1 MKYKITL
8 VEDDTLI
15 LELIKDFLNAS
26 SNLEVAYT
34 FENGTQF
41 KEALGTISKDTDL
54 IIMDF
59 QLGDTTAEKL
69 MEILKLEHI
78 TIPVIVLTSHY
89 NESLIG
95 YMIKLGVAG
104 YLPKYIKLNEFV
116 LILHEI
122 LTKGHYIT
130 KEQFPYLKNAIQD
143 NSSELALKKHDIS
156 NRELDILYLLA
167 KQCTAKEIGEKLFLA
182 PKTVENYKN
191 ALFLKTGTKNIVGL
205 VLWAIQR
212 KLISMDSFNAI

>member
-26 SNLEVAYT
+26 QDFEVSYT
-34 FENGTQF
+34 FNNGASFQ
-41 KEALGTISKDTDL
+41 EALPIIGNDTDL

-69 MEILKLEHI
+69 MELLKLEHI
-78 TIPVIVLTSHY
+78 SIPVVVLTSHY

-95 YMIKLGVAG
+95 YMVKLGVAC
-104 YLPKYIKLNEFV
+104 YLPKYLKLSEFT
-116 LILHEI
+116 LILKEI
-122 LTKGHYIT
+122 IDKGHYIS
-130 KEQFPYLKNAIQD
+130 KEQFPYLKDSIQD
-143 NSSELALKKHDIS
+143 NSGELALKKYEISKREMDI
-156 NRELDILYLLA
+156 IYLLA

-191 ALFLKTGTKNIVGL
+191 TLFVKTGTKNIVGL

-212 KLISMDSFNAI
+212 KLVSIDLFNSL

>member
-26 SNLEVAYT
+26 QDFEVSYT
-34 FENGTQF
+34 FNNGATFQ
-41 KEALGTISKDTDL
+41 EALSIIGNDTDL

-69 MEILKLEHI
+69 MELLKLEHI
-78 TIPVIVLTSHY
+78 SIPVIVLTSHY

-95 YMIKLGVAG
+95 YMVKLGVAC
-104 YLPKYIKLNEFV
+104 YLPKYLKLSEFT
-116 LILHEI
+116 LILKEI
-122 LTKGHYIT
+122 VDKGHYIS
-130 KEQFPYLKNAIQD
+130 KEQFPYLKDSLQD
-143 NSSELALKKHDIS
+143 NSGELALKKHEIS
-156 NRELDILYLLA
+156 KRELDIIYLLA

-191 ALFLKTGTKNIVGL
+191 TLFLKTGTKNIVGL

-212 KLISMDSFNAI
+212 KLVSIDLFNSL